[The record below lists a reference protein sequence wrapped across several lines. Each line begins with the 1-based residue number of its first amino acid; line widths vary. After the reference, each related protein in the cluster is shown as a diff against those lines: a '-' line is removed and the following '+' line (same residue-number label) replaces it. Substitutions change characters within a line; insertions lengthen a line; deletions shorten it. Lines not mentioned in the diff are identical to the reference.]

1 MNRGQ
6 LEEWAVQ
13 LHMIRN
19 RLRIRKADKAE
30 ARKIAN
36 IRVTK
41 ISEKALVEMISV
53 YIDYMEVM

>member
-1 MNRGQ
+1 MNRGI

-19 RLRIRKADKAE
+19 RLRIRKGDKAR
-30 ARKIAN
+30 ALRIAK

-41 ISEKALVEMISV
+41 LSEKALIEMIAV
-53 YIDYMEVM
+53 YIDALEVI